1 MHGNATGTWGS
12 SGWLCR
18 AGRASLAFFIFI
30 FSPLLL
36 LLILLLSALLP
47 HAVRSIFGGGRF
59 SHLLSIVGLASA
71 LCLFVLSL
79 CLGWSWVLSSLVFVS
94 IHSADSAF
102 ARLESGGMGKGEKA
116 RAGLTNV
123 KRGGEPGHP
132 LRGWGCFGVLCA
144 SLCIEFLSED
154 CRECICNLACSG
166 WGYCEVLW

>member
-1 MHGNATGTWGS
+1 MGFLWLAL
-12 SGWLCR
+12 SGWPGLSCFFHFHFLSSSSS
-18 AGRASLAFFIFI
+18 AYSSSLRP
-30 FSPLLL
+30 SSTCSEVHLW
-36 LLILLLSALLP
+36 
-47 HAVRSIFGGGRF
+47 GGPF

-116 RAGLTNV
+116 RAGLTNM